1 MVGSDPVEVNRIF
14 GSVTVVG
21 AAPGPDARLG
31 ACSRDRAMYLIL
43 ALIAVVALAGLGFAF
58 ANWRQHSRNL
68 AIQALL
74 DDADRLEACLLET
87 RTRMRDLEAML
98 GRLPADITE
107 NARASLASE
116 AGIQDA
122 MKRVLSHRL
131 WIRENAT
138 TAPVAKLR
146 EVAETAR
153 KSLNQLEQQLAR
165 LDGAG
170 VELQA
175 AYAQSDALMGTAP
188 APESRAD
195 GLAK

>member
-1 MVGSDPVEVNRIF
+1 
-14 GSVTVVG
+14 
-21 AAPGPDARLG
+21 
-31 ACSRDRAMYLIL
+31 MYLIL
-43 ALIAVVALAGLGFAF
+43 ALIAVIAMVGLGFAI
-58 ANWRQHSRNL
+58 ANWRQHSRNV

-87 RTRMRDLEAML
+87 RTRMRQLEGML

-107 NARASLASE
+107 SARASLASE

-131 WIRENAT
+131 WIRENAMS
-138 TAPVAKLR
+138 ASVAKLR
-146 EVAETAR
+146 EVGETAR
-153 KSLNQLEQQLAR
+153 KSLLQLQQQLAR

-170 VELQA
+170 LELQA
-175 AYAQSDALMGTAP
+175 AYAQSDALMGAAQTQEP
-188 APESRAD
+188 KAD

>member
-1 MVGSDPVEVNRIF
+1 
-14 GSVTVVG
+14 
-21 AAPGPDARLG
+21 
-31 ACSRDRAMYLIL
+31 MYLIL
-43 ALIAVVALAGLGFAF
+43 ALIAVIAMVGLGFAI
-58 ANWRQHSRNL
+58 ANWRQHSRNV

-87 RTRMRDLEAML
+87 RTRMRQLEGML

-107 NARASLASE
+107 SARASLASE

-131 WIRENAT
+131 WIRENAMSAT
-138 TAPVAKLR
+138 VAKLR
-146 EVAETAR
+146 EVGETAR
-153 KSLNQLEQQLAR
+153 KSLVQLQQQLAR

-175 AYAQSDALMGTAP
+175 AYAQSDALMGATQAQEP
-188 APESRAD
+188 KAD

>member
-1 MVGSDPVEVNRIF
+1 MD
-14 GSVTVVG
+14 
-21 AAPGPDARLG
+21 
-31 ACSRDRAMYLIL
+31 LIL
-43 ALIAVVALAGLGFAF
+43 ALIAVIAIVGLGFAI
-58 ANWRQHSRNL
+58 ANWRQHSRNV

-87 RTRMRDLEAML
+87 RTRMRLLEGML

-107 NARASLASE
+107 SARASLASE

-131 WIRENAT
+131 WIRENAMSAT
-138 TAPVAKLR
+138 VAKLR
-146 EVAETAR
+146 EVGETAR
-153 KSLNQLEQQLAR
+153 KSLVQLQQQLAR

-175 AYAQSDALMGTAP
+175 AYAQSDALMGATQAQEP
-188 APESRAD
+188 KAD